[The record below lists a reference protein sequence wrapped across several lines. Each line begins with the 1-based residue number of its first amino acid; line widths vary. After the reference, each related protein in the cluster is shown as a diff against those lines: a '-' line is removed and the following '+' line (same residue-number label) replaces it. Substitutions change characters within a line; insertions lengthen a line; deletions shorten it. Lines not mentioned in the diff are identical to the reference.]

1 MTIYKKHTKPDGTD
15 GTCSAE
21 VKCRYGNTDAEHSY
35 YDSSIGKN
43 VLNPE
48 STTQKNLNKLTA
60 AELHESREQLAG
72 TAASDSEEYKTAYA
86 KYKSAAD
93 AFEQKKEKIISS
105 YPEPKQDFVKQLI
118 NTENGPSLIASFEIY
133 DAPTQSSLESTS
145 TDEERVAMATSYMG
159 KVKAEEKYRS
169 LVSSYLVK

>member
-1 MTIYKKHTKPDGTD
+1 MTVYKKHTKPDGSD
-15 GTCSAE
+15 GDCSAK
-21 VKCRYGNTDAEHSY
+21 VKCRYGASDAEHTY

-48 STTQKNLNKLTA
+48 SATQKNLNKLTA
-60 AELHESREQLAG
+60 DELHTSREQLVGAESDSDEYKAVHEKFE
-72 TAASDSEEYKTAYA
+72 AASA
-86 KYKSAAD
+86 
-93 AFEQKKEKIISS
+93 AFEKKKEEIVSS
-105 YPEPKQDFVKQLI
+105 YPEPKQDFVKQLLE
-118 NTENGPSLIASFEIY
+118 TENGPSLVASFEIF